1 MKLYPGLAL
10 IDGQHCPAL
19 PCASE
24 AVVGGDRSIPAIS
37 AASILAKVARDH
49 EMQAAD
55 ALFPGYGFATH
66 KGYPTG
72 AHRAALERLG
82 LCPLHRR
89 SFGPVKQLMARATQR
104 A

>member
-1 MKLYPGLAL
+1 
-10 IDGQHCPAL
+10 
-19 PCASE
+19 
-24 AVVGGDRSIPAIS
+24 
-37 AASILAKVARDH
+37 
-49 EMQAAD
+49 MQAAD

-66 KGYPTG
+66 KGYPTA